1 MPIEGFTLGRGKTQ
15 TERRIMAK
23 SLTAGVVDLNGQIRG
38 KRFPVA
44 KREVLERD
52 GFRMP
57 VSLMGVDIWGRDAEG
72 SKLVFETGDA
82 DGKVVPTDRGPVI
95 TQLGDREEVFLP
107 CMLCTDDGAPFTADP
122 RQALAKVTQA
132 FAARGLTPVVATELE
147 FYLTDP
153 KKIYATSLRSNR
165 ILDEYNMVSIE
176 ELDQV
181 GPFLDG
187 LYAVCEAQGIPADT
201 AISENGEGQFEI
213 NLKHVAD
220 PLRAADDAVLFK
232 RAVKAVAKHHK
243 LAATFMAKP
252 FMDRSGNG
260 LHVHFSLLNAAGDNI
275 FNLDTPQGLPNLKD
289 AIAGCLDAMP
299 NCMAVF
305 APHQNSYRR
314 FAAHSHAPSAIAW
327 GMENRT
333 TAVRIPGGPAV
344 ATRIEHRV
352 SGADAN
358 PYLVLAA
365 VLQSALDGLD
375 TKEQPPA
382 PVEGD
387 AYSQDLPQLPTNW
400 PQALHL
406 FENAPF
412 DPLLIHAFTE
422 AKKQEIE
429 RFFADISAFEYR
441 TYLDH
446 A

>member
-1 MPIEGFTLGRGKTQ
+1 
-15 TERRIMAK
+15 MAK
-23 SLTAGVVDLNGQIRG
+23 SLTAGVMDLNGQIRG
-38 KRFPVA
+38 KRFPLS
-44 KREVLERD
+44 KRDVLETE

-72 SKLVFETGDA
+72 SRLVFETGDA
-82 DGKVVPTDRGPVI
+82 DGKVIPTDRGPLI
-95 TQLGDREEVFLP
+95 TKLGDREEMFLP
-107 CMLCTDDGAPFTADP
+107 CMLFTDDDAPFAADP
-122 RQALAKVTQA
+122 RQALSKVSGA
-132 FAARGLTPVVATELE
+132 YAGLGLTPVVATELE

-153 KKIYATSLRSNR
+153 KKIYATSQRSNR

-176 ELDQV
+176 ELGQI
-181 GPFLDG
+181 GPFLDD
-187 LYAVCEAQGIPADT
+187 LYRVCDDLNIPADT

-213 NLKHVAD
+213 NLKHVDD
-220 PLRAADDAVLFK
+220 PMRAADDAVFFK
-232 RAVKAVAKHHK
+232 RTVKAVAKHHK

-260 LHVHFSLLNAAGDNI
+260 FHVHFSILNTEGKNI
-275 FNLDTPQGLPNLKD
+275 FDRDTPQGFPKLKD
-289 AIAGCLDAMP
+289 AVAGCLSAMP
-299 NCMAVF
+299 GCMAVF

-314 FAAHSHAPSAIAW
+314 FAVHSHAPSAVAW
-327 GMENRT
+327 GLENRT
-333 TAVRIPGGPAV
+333 TAIRIPGGSSA

-365 VLQSALDGLD
+365 VLQSALHGIEA
-375 TKEQPPA
+375 KIAPPN
-382 PVEGD
+382 PIEGD
-387 AYSQDLPQLPTNW
+387 AYAQGLPQLPTNW
-400 PQALHL
+400 SEAITL
-406 FENAPF
+406 FEDAPF
-412 DPLLIHAFTE
+412 DPLLIHALTE